1 MDKINLKAVL
11 LQNMGEDS
19 ADFLP
24 IMGDEKELL
33 NDNMQ
38 IPDTLPILPLRN
50 TVLFPGV
57 IIPINIGRDKS
68 LKLIKDSYRQS
79 ALIGVVAQKDTNTE
93 NPDIN
98 DLYQIGT
105 VASILKILEMPD
117 GTTTAIIQGKRRFLL
132 EDILYDDPYHVGKIS
147 LKKEEGVPKNDPEY
161 NAIAESLKD
170 MASKIVKYSSHIP
183 NEAGFALKNIE
194 SMLFLIN
201 FISSN
206 TDVDYQNKQEL
217 LEIDNLKQRAI
228 KLLEILSKQVSL
240 LELKNDIQKKVK
252 MDIDKQQREYF
263 LHQQMK
269 TIQDELGGNPTD
281 EEIKELEELAE
292 TKEWNGNVREIFNKE
307 LNKLKRL
314 NPSSPD
320 YSVQSNYLRE
330 MLDLPWNHLSEDNLD
345 LEHAR
350 QVLDADHFGLEK
362 VKERILEY
370 LAVLKLKA
378 DMKSPILCLYGP
390 PGVGKTSLGK
400 SVARALNREFVRM
413 SLGGLHDESEI
424 RGHRKTYIGA
434 MPGRILQSIKKAGT
448 SNPVFILDEIDK
460 VGNDFRG
467 DPQSALLEVL
477 DPEQNGSFHD
487 NFLDIDYDLSKVMF
501 IATANDLSTIAGPL
515 RDRME
520 IIEVTGYLM
529 EEKREIA
536 KRHLIPKQLENH
548 GITAGHVTIPDE
560 IIDLI
565 IEKYTRESGV
575 RSLDMTI
582 AKIMRH
588 VARKVA
594 MNKKFTIT
602 LDENKVKEYLGSP
615 IFSREEYQ
623 GNELPGVVTGLA
635 WTAAGGEILYIE
647 SSYSKGKGHLSLTG
661 NLGEVMKE
669 SATLALEYIKSH
681 AKEIGIDEKM
691 FEENDIHVHVPAGA
705 VPKDGPSAGITMVTA
720 LVSALTGRKVKKAIA
735 MTGEITLRGK
745 VLPVGGIR
753 EKILAAKR
761 AGIKEIILCSENKKD
776 IDDIKKRIPERAEIP
791 LCGSYQRSAGNS
803 ASKSIKE
810 SPVRPMVFS
819 YNGDSSPT

>member
-79 ALIGVVAQKDTNTE
+79 ALIGVVAQKDTNPE
-93 NPDIN
+93 NPEIN

-147 LKKEEGVPKNDPEY
+147 LKKEEGVPENDPEY

-776 IDDIKKRIPERAEIP
+776 IDDIKKEYLKGLKFHYADH
-791 LCGSYQRSAGNS
+791 
-803 ASKSIKE
+803 IKE
-810 SPVRPMVFS
+810 VLE
-819 YNGDSSPT
+819 TALLKA